1 MYRVDSMK
9 RIFDLTLSA
18 ILLFIF
24 GIPLIAASIVIWL
37 QDYKSPLYLAPRVSM
52 GGDIFTMIKLRSMTV
67 NADASKVDSTA
78 ADDMR
83 ITRVGKFIRK
93 LKLDELS
100 QLINVLNG
108 SMSFVGPRPQVQRD
122 VNLYTKEEQ
131 KILTGKPGITD
142 FSSIV
147 FSDEGEI
154 LQGFQNPDL
163 AYNQIIRPWKS
174 RLAIFY
180 LENRT
185 MLLDI
190 KLIMLTIYSLINKK
204 KTLKII
210 SNILENLQADPK
222 IVSIVLRENDLVP
235 APPPGSST
243 IVKERK
249 I

>member
-1 MYRVDSMK
+1 MK
-9 RIFDLTLSA
+9 RIFDIILSS
-18 ILLFIF
+18 ILLSIF
-24 GIPLIAASIVIWL
+24 GIPLILISILIWL

-52 GGDIFTMIKLRSMTV
+52 GGGIFTMIKLRTMV
-67 NADASKVDSTA
+67 ANADASKVDSTA

-83 ITRVGKFIRK
+83 ITKVGKLVRK
-93 LKLDELS
+93 FKLDELA

-122 VNLYTKEEQ
+122 VNLYTKEEE

-147 FSDEGEI
+147 FSDEGDI
-154 LQGFQNPDL
+154 LQGFEDPDL

-180 LENRT
+180 LNNQSI
-185 MLLDI
+185 LLDM
-190 KLIMLTIYSLINKK
+190 KLIMLTVYSFVNKR

-210 SNILENLQADPK
+210 SNILESLKAD
-222 IVSIVLRENDLVP
+222 IQLVNIVLRDNDLVP
-235 APPPGSST
+235 TPPPGSLT
-243 IVKERK
+243 IVEERN